1 MGNVISLKWQTYHWH
16 MVNTGDWQL
25 FSILHGRQDR
35 LGHVWGQPV
44 AFQGPKTK
52 WNWSGIDEFL
62 SISPNRTEWEKS
74 IYNMISLCNSVNSV
88 CHVCDQLILLNR
100 CIDDDILIL
109 PAMTMALIYQDL
121 SKIPYLSKIPDLI
134 YDWSS
139 VWHQTISR
147 TNANL

>member
-1 MGNVISLKWQTYHWH
+1 MGNAISLKWQTYHRQ
-16 MVNTGDWQL
+16 MVNTSDWQL
-25 FSILHGRQDR
+25 FSILHGRQDG

-52 WNWSGIDEFL
+52 WNWYEIDEFL
-62 SISPNRTEWEKS
+62 SILPNRIEWEKS
-74 IYNMISLCNSVNSV
+74 IYNIISLCTSVNFL

-109 PAMTMALIYQDL
+109 PAMTRTLIYQDL
-121 SKIPYLSKIPDLI
+121 SQIPDLI

-139 VWHQTISR
+139 VWHQAITK